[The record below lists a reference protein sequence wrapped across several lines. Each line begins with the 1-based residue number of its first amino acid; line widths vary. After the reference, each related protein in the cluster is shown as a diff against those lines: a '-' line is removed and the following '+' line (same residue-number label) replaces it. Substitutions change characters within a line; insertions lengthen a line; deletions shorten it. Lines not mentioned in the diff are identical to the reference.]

1 MMRTGMKT
9 IVISGARSDVGK
21 TTLAEKVG
29 RLLPGS
35 VVVKL
40 GHGKEKEDM
49 GNVFYHAGTPF
60 TKVAADNP
68 EAAFLIIESNRVLEE
83 IEPDIAIYLPADDPK
98 PSAANAEER
107 ADLVRGR
114 EFTDDMVQLV
124 AGRLGI
130 GDGPAAEIARL
141 ACGAGGTWTSEE
153 DG

>member
-1 MMRTGMKT
+1 MRTGMKT

-21 TTLAEKVG
+21 TTLAERIG

-40 GHGKEKEDM
+40 GHGKRKEGV
-49 GNVFYHAGTPF
+49 GNAFYHAGTPF
-60 TKVAADNP
+60 EEVVEDNPAAD
-68 EAAFLIIESNRVLEE
+68 FIIIESNRVLEE

-98 PSAANAEER
+98 PSAAIAEKK
-107 ADLVRGR
+107 ADLVRGCGSGEDAVR
-114 EFTDDMVQLV
+114 LI

-130 GDGPAAEIARL
+130 DAGTAAEIAML
-141 ACGAGGTWTSEE
+141 ACGDGATGTGEE